1 MCSSDLRLRLSKE
14 ALLGKFAINS
24 GAGINEVENFYQ
36 ILHSDD
42 ISLSQLAR
50 EFKSLM
56 RGK

>member
-1 MCSSDLRLRLSKE
+1 
-14 ALLGKFAINS
+14 LGKFAINS
-24 GAGINEVENFYQ
+24 GAGMNEVENFYQ